1 MIEEARAAYLSIVPP
16 QALKARVLAA
26 CKAAKKKRAAVRRR
40 MTAAAACLVLIAGLS
55 VYGLSPVPTLSS
67 QGQAMEN
74 GVLALTPQTIWV
86 GEATSRGIT
95 TYGVQPTALGETV
108 DDCLVLTVDRDVR
121 ISVSAGVLYA
131 PDAESATVAEAGT
144 SCQVSAGTELYWHI
158 EEGTENATIT
168 VRAALR
174 SVTFRLEAAQDGW
187 QLCKSS

>member
-74 GVLALTPQTIWV
+74 GID
-86 GEATSRGIT
+86 
-95 TYGVQPTALGETV
+95 TADDLGWRSN
-108 DDCLVLTVDRDVR
+108 LPGNYNLR
-121 ISVSAGVLYA
+121 
-131 PDAESATVAEAGT
+131 
-144 SCQVSAGTELYWHI
+144 
-158 EEGTENATIT
+158 
-168 VRAALR
+168 RAAHR
-174 SVTFRLEAAQDGW
+174 TGRDGG
-187 QLCKSS
+187 

>member
-1 MIEEARAAYLSIVPP
+1 M
-16 QALKARVLAA
+16 
-26 CKAAKKKRAAVRRR
+26 
-40 MTAAAACLVLIAGLS
+40 
-55 VYGLSPVPTLSS
+55 
-67 QGQAMEN
+67 
-74 GVLALTPQTIWV
+74 
-86 GEATSRGIT
+86 
-95 TYGVQPTALGETV
+95 
-108 DDCLVLTVDRDVR
+108 R

-131 PDAESATVAEAGT
+131 PDAESGAVAEAGT